1 MITICEAHLSGNQ
14 KCKCASIEPVSEFGD
29 LGELP
34 DWRSAPAPEQP
45 LFQTAAGRPVQV
57 SASAMARAHALLG
70 E

>member
-1 MITICEAHLSGNQ
+1 VKRTYLETKS
-14 KCKCASIEPVSEFGD
+14 ASVQVFELVSELGD